1 MEDLILNKNKVKIGS
16 REIVLSLPSGNGAYF
31 DKSDINEFG
40 YPNTVNQQQG
50 EFYYWH
56 PSAAENVVICL
67 RYSGLGL
74 DIYRDLLGVSGGLGV
89 PRAKFFS

>member
-50 EFYYWH
+50 EF
-56 PSAAENVVICL
+56 
-67 RYSGLGL
+67 
-74 DIYRDLLGVSGGLGV
+74 
-89 PRAKFFS
+89 